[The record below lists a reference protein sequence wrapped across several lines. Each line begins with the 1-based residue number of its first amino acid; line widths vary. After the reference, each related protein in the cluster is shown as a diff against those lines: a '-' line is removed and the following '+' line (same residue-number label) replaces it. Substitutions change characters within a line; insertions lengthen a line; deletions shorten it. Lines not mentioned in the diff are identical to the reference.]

1 MKIGIMGPKD
11 SIDKVLELKEEFEDD
26 VDFISFEAHTL
37 EDSAKMYNQC
47 KNKVDGILFT
57 GTSVYDSVYQVTDI
71 DQPHRFVP
79 HNESSLF
86 SIIYNDKDHHIKDV
100 SIDVVDENIVE
111 DVVKETHIENFQVL
125 SHHPGRTEQDYIDFH
140 DQNLKDH
147 EATTVFTTFSPI
159 YEYYKAKD
167 VSVYRLYTTKFAI
180 RNTINHLIN
189 DIKTAQLDDAKISIQ
204 IIKLDIGD
212 HHSKTRFESL
222 DKVLTFEKELVNY
235 LKIIEGAIFNL
246 GWNEYMIFTTKGY
259 INNTTARNQFNK
271 IILKSQFKI
280 HSGIG
285 IGRNASEAE
294 YNALD
299 ALQHAEDN
307 SDSCFFIIYEDQT
320 VEGPI
325 LKDNELKF
333 NNINKHSDYEKVSQE
348 TGLSINHLKKI
359 ESIKTLYKK
368 DEFASSEIA
377 HYLGVGERSARR
389 ILKKIID
396 GGYGQV
402 IGKKNKPGAGRPENI
417 IKIHDF

>member
-11 SIDKVLELKEEFEDD
+11 SIEKVLQLKKEFEND
-26 VDFISFEAHTL
+26 VDFICFEAHTL
-37 EDSAKMYNQC
+37 EDSATMYNEC

-86 SIIYNDKDHHIKDV
+86 SIIYNDNEHRIKKV
-100 SIDVVDENIVE
+100 SMDVVDENIVE
-111 DVVKETHIENFQVL
+111 DVVKETHIESFEVL
-125 SHHPGRTEQDYIDFH
+125 SHHPGLTEEDYINFH
-140 DQNLKDH
+140 NKNLERNKVN
-147 EATTVFTTFSPI
+147 TIFTTFSPI
-159 YEYYKAKD
+159 YEYYKEKNIP
-167 VSVYRLYTTKFAI
+167 VYRLYTTKFAI

-189 DIKTAQLDDAKISIQ
+189 DIKTDQLDDAKITIQ
-204 IIKLDIGD
+204 IIKLDVGD

-246 GWNEYMIFTTKGY
+246 GWNEYMVFTTKGY
-259 INNTTARNQFNK
+259 INNKNARIQFNK

-280 HSGIG
+280 FSGIG

-299 ALQHAEDN
+299 ALNHAEDN
-307 SDSCFFIIYEDQT
+307 SESCFYIIYEDQT

-325 LKDNELKF
+325 LKDNKLKF
-333 NNINKHSDYEKVSQE
+333 NNINKNSDYEKISKD
-348 TGLSINHLKKI
+348 TSLSENHLKKI
-359 ESIKTLYKK
+359 ESIKNLYKK
-368 DEFASSEIA
+368 DEFSSSEIA

-396 GGYGQV
+396 GGYGEV

-417 IKIHDF
+417 IKIYDF